1 MSVPDEVDL
10 SGDRKRVYRFVER
23 HGPVEPSAV
32 AERVGV
38 DPESFQHHLS
48 ILKRDDLLAEDPDG
62 RLRPRVRSGE
72 TEEFSEA
79 GVDYAVRPARPADF
93 SGVVGAIREVAETRS
108 YITAETVAE
117 QLEYEETL
125 FRRTPTECRVVFVA
139 TVAEEVVGW
148 SHVRG
153 QEQAKLRGTAELTV
167 GVLEGYRRHGIGS
180 HLLQRG
186 VAWAG
191 SRGCRKV
198 YNSLPATNDAAV
210 DFLERNGWTVEAVR
224 EDHYEIDGE
233 LVDEVMLARRLD
245 ER

>member
-10 SGDRKRVYRFVER
+10 SGDRKRLYRFVER
-23 HGPVEPSAV
+23 HGPVEPSVV
-32 AERVGV
+32 AETVGV
-38 DPESFQHHLS
+38 DPESFQHHVS
-48 ILKRDDLLAEDPDG
+48 ILERDDLLTEDREG
-62 RLRPRVRSGE
+62 RLRPRLQSGE
-72 TEEFSEA
+72 AEEFSEA
-79 GVDYAVRPARPADF
+79 GVSYTVRPARPADF
-93 SGVVGAIREVAETRS
+93 SGVVGVIRAVTEERT

-117 QLEYEETL
+117 EFDYEETL

-148 SHVRG
+148 AHVEA
-153 QEQAKLRGTAELTV
+153 QEQAKLRGTAEGTV

-180 HLLQRG
+180 HLLQRS
-186 VAWAG
+186 VAWAA

-198 YNSLPATNDAAV
+198 YDSIPATNGAAI
-210 DFLERNGWTVEAVR
+210 DFLERNGWRIEAVR

-245 ER
+245 E

>member
-10 SGDRKRVYRFVER
+10 SGDRKRVYRFVDR
-23 HGPVEPSAV
+23 HGPVEPSEV

-48 ILKRDDLLAEDPDG
+48 ILKRDDLLAVDGDG
-62 RLRPRVRSGE
+62 RLRARLQSGE
-72 TEEFSEA
+72 AEEFAEA
-79 GVDYAVRPARPADF
+79 GVAYTIRPARPADF
-93 SGVVGAIREVAETRS
+93 SGVVGVIREVTEAGTCV
-108 YITAETVAE
+108 TAETVAE
-117 QLEYEETL
+117 ELTYDETL
-125 FRRTPTECRVVFVA
+125 VRRTPTECRVVFVA

-148 SHVRG
+148 CHVRG
-153 QEQAKLRGTAELTV
+153 QEQAKLRGTAECTV

-186 VAWAG
+186 VGWAA

-198 YNSLPATNDAAV
+198 YNSLPATNAAAI
-210 DFLERNGWTVEAVR
+210 DFLERNRWRIEAVR

-233 LVDEVMLARRLD
+233 LVAEVMLARRLD
-245 ER
+245 E